1 LWVRDRSPDYKKRTD
16 RGASLDCTAAIAL
29 RRLVSAGRAH
39 SRRDK
44 RAPLRV
50 PSHVSVGLSK
60 DANMSFV
67 ALLPP
72 KSLELGS
79 NGMLQRAFHELEL
92 SQMLH
97 QVSLLQKT

>member
-1 LWVRDRSPDYKKRTD
+1 
-16 RGASLDCTAAIAL
+16 
-29 RRLVSAGRAH
+29 
-39 SRRDK
+39 
-44 RAPLRV
+44 
-50 PSHVSVGLSK
+50 
-60 DANMSFV
+60 MSFV

-97 QVSLLQKT
+97 QVSLLEKE